1 MGPAQSRAQSQRRQS
16 TRARP
21 LHSPPAETP
30 EKPQGLGPVDPA
42 LPPRR
47 EVRRGGGTS
56 GGRDSG
62 PRPSLA
68 RRSVPRV
75 VPAAVQR
82 RGAGRRAATRP
93 RVRVHTLWLRLVLVV
108 VAAAALTGGGFAG
121 RRYHVA
127 LAESREA
134 MVAWH
139 AGRYATAATL
149 LTTASHA
156 WPWLGEAGTKAQ
168 AVALAAASAAYR
180 QGIAAMARGAYA
192 AAIGQFQRV
201 VPADVD
207 YAGAQRRLTA
217 LRRAGAGA
225 RRVEA
230 VATVTAG
237 MQANLAA
244 FHSDYRVVMGDLV
257 PAWEQYGFGDPLPY
271 EQAASQPIT
280 GLAETAARM
289 AKEAADLSGLAVCSV
304 GLGTGSGADDLRAAV
319 HWAQGAALAARGI
332 SSLSASSLASMEHG
346 GALAVSEQVPT
357 DIGGINAG
365 AAALSADAATADQ
378 SLLRWE
384 RAARQAVDA
393 LLHRT
398 VSLRALAATGTG
410 SGLHTVGC
418 GTAR

>member
-1 MGPAQSRAQSQRRQS
+1 MGPAQSRAQSQRRQRA
-16 TRARP
+16 RARP
-21 LHSPPAETP
+21 LHSPPAEP
-30 EKPQGLGPVDPA
+30 PDPPRGPGPVDPA

-47 EVRRGGGTS
+47 EVRRGGGTG

-62 PRPSLA
+62 PRASLA

-75 VPAAVQR
+75 VPATVQQ

-93 RVRVHTLWLRLVLVV
+93 RVRVHTLWLRIVLVV
-108 VAAAALTGGGFAG
+108 VAATALTGGGFAG
-121 RRYHVA
+121 RRYHAA
-127 LAESREA
+127 LAESRAA

-139 AGRYATAATL
+139 AGRYATAASL
-149 LTTASHA
+149 LTTASRA
-156 WPWLGEAGTKAQ
+156 WPWLGEAGTQAQ
-168 AVALAAASAAYR
+168 AVALASASAAYR
-180 QGIAAMARGAYA
+180 QGLSALARGAYA
-192 AAIGQFQRV
+192 AAIGEFERV

-207 YAGAQRRLTA
+207 YPGAQRRLTA

-225 RRVEA
+225 RLVEA
-230 VATVTAG
+230 VATATAG

-271 EQAASQPIT
+271 EQAASQPVT
-280 GLAETAARM
+280 GLTVTAAQM
-289 AKEAADLSGLAVCSV
+289 AKEAADLSGLAGCSV
-304 GLGTGSGADDLRAAV
+304 GLGTGNGPDDLRAAV
-319 HWAQGAALAARGI
+319 HWAQGAALAAGRI
-332 SSLSASSLASMEHG
+332 SGLSASSLASMEHG

-365 AAALSADAATADQ
+365 AVALSADAAAADQ

-393 LLHRT
+393 LLGRT
-398 VSLRALAATGTG
+398 VSLRALAAAGTG
-410 SGLHTVGC
+410 RGLPASDC
-418 GTAR
+418 GTGR